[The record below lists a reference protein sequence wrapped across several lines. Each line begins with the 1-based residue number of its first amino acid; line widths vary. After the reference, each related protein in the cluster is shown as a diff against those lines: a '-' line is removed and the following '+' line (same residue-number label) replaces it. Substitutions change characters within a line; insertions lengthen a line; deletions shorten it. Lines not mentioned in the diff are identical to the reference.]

1 MASDQNLFDELIAE
15 KKGAQ
20 GDKKSSSNIFD
31 ELIEET
37 KKGGKVAPA
46 QPAAITQAPAKPGAA
61 KTQDRMEMK
70 GTQAERDRGRAEI
83 LLQERQSIVDR
94 LANPK
99 LTGDDRLR
107 EEKNLAAINREIGT
121 LPAELRKPP
130 VAAPVTPVAAA
141 APAPAAPKPVAPAAP
156 APQPKVA
163 GIGERILRSGAGLA
177 DTVLGGIQALP
188 GTAAAEIGYA
198 GVRGLEALGLAEPGR
213 AERGR
218 AAVYKKFVEP
228 YTQPVGQALGVTET
242 PEYKGEASQQ
252 LLRFAGETISDYAG
266 RIATT
271 LGIPKADVENMI
283 ATGTSAIP
291 GLGRLIKNEASK
303 VFKPKAEAARVEP
316 TLGERVEPTSEKPKY
331 TYKEF
336 QEQQAKKKL
345 TEEEARAQFEAK
357 QGRKPKVDYQEFIN
371 NQRQRQEGTLPPET
385 PFTELKYSEKGLPED
400 VQRARA
406 QVIGRVLGEDHVV
419 DLAAIEGKGKE
430 RATNYAASNTD
441 TPLGEYYKERF
452 ADEKTRLAN
461 YAENQIRNTGGT
473 IGLDESSVYKRGNT
487 ILKPLQDLETYFDD
501 ATRKIYADRD
511 VIAKDVP
518 VTVDN
523 VTNTLNDRTLVEISD
538 AAERLAKTSKVKLQ
552 QLGMMDEKGNLL
564 PSDAYRAELFRKWLN
579 QNWSKDANQLHKKLK
594 AAVDEDV
601 LAKIDQTSSL
611 YKDARALVELRKNTL
626 DNPNGISRILDAE
639 GPKGIN
645 RKVQIE
651 KIAQNIADM
660 PVDQFTHVIDTLR
673 NVPDQL
679 KPQANQ
685 ALSEI
690 KAQFANRIA
699 EQKTPRALT
708 NYMNSNREV
717 MSRLFTP
724 EEMNA
729 LRDYHDATHILA
741 TDTGYKGA
749 GVQKINVE
757 QKLGAKVRERLVT
770 GGAAVAAEGLTGGV
784 GMGVPALITQ
794 QLLSERAAKRQAR
807 AVAKAEQEIMQ
818 KSQQRF
824 VPIQDLLPLKR
835 NPKGTNLGDIGQP

>member
-1 MASDQNLFDELIAE
+1 MAIATVGDDEDLFDQAL
-15 KKGAQ
+15 KTSGKGKANQ
-20 GDKKSSSNIFD
+20 SEPADIFDSVLQKSS
-31 ELIEET
+31 
-37 KKGGKVAPA
+37 GGKVAPT
-46 QPAAITQAPAKPGAA
+46 QPVGSIKAP
-61 KTQDRMEMK
+61 DRGMRM
-70 GTQAERDRGRAEI
+70 TTSAAERERGRADV

-99 LTGDDRLR
+99 LAGEDRRR
-107 EEKNLAAINREIGT
+107 EEANLSAINREIGT
-121 LPAELRKPP
+121 LPADLRQPA
-130 VAAPVTPVAAA
+130 VAAPVVSAA
-141 APAPAAPKPVAPAAP
+141 APAPAAPVAAAP
-156 APQPKVA
+156 TAQPKVA
-163 GIGERILRSGAGLA
+163 GLGERLLRSGAGLA

-198 GVRGLEALGLAEPGR
+198 GVRAGEALGLVEPGR

-242 PEYKGEASQQ
+242 PEYKGETSQQ
-252 LLRFAGETISDYAG
+252 LVRLAGETINDYAT
-266 RIATT
+266 RIATS

-291 GLGRLIKNEASK
+291 GLGGLIKREASK

-316 TLGERVEPTSEKPKY
+316 TAGRVEPTLEKPRM
-331 TYKEF
+331 TYEEF
-336 QEQQAKKKL
+336 KAQQSKKKL

-385 PFTELKYSEKGLPED
+385 PFTEVKYSEKGLPD
-400 VQRARA
+400 DAQRARA
-406 QVIGRVLGEDHVV
+406 EVVGRVLGEDHVV

-601 LAKIDQTSSL
+601 LAKIDQTSPL
-611 YKDARALVELRKNTL
+611 YKDARSLVELRKNTL

-673 NVPDQL
+673 NVPEQL
-679 KPQANQ
+679 KPQANT

-807 AVAKAEQEIMQ
+807 AVAKAEQDIMQ

-835 NPKGTNLGDIGQP
+835 NPRGTNLGDVGQP